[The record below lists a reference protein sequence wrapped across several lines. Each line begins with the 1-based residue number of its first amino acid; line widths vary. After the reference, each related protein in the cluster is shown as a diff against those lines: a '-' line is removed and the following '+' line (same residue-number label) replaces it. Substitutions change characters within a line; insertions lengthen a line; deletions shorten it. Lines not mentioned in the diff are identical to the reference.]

1 MNKIWSYIAA
11 FLLGALLV
19 SLYALNKVKPQIIT
33 DNYIESIEQSIKKLK
48 QSGTNNEM
56 DLTPTINIEPEKK
69 VKFLKRVFKRKKKEL

>member
-1 MNKIWSYIAA
+1 LYSTKTHSY
-11 FLLGALLV
+11 FYFGALLV

-56 DLTPTINIEPEKK
+56 DLTPTINFEPKKK